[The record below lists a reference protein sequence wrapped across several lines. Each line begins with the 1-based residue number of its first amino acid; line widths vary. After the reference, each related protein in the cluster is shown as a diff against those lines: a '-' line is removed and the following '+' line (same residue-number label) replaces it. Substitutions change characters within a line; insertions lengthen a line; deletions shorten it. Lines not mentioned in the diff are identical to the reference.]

1 MNLRIMARVTLAPG
15 LQGISGK
22 VGNLVFRTYQNG
34 HVHVH
39 KAKDY
44 ASPPRRASPGEL
56 ANRRRFAFVSRLTAE
71 IQHLYEW
78 VDAAARDRKKIRE
91 IVQYQYDRLLARYPQ
106 ATDEDLG
113 RWVRAHYASHLSRK
127 GLDNVAEKRGD
138 RRKVKG

>member
-1 MNLRIMARVTLAPG
+1 MARVTLAPG

-39 KAKDY
+39 KAKEY

-56 ANRRRFAFVSRLTAE
+56 ANRRRFAFVSRLTAD

-78 VDAAARDRKKIRE
+78 ADDAARDRRNIYKR
-91 IVQYQYDRLLARYPQ
+91 VQYCYDRLLRQSPDL
-106 ATDEDLG
+106 TDSELTNMVLHHFSDALSRQSRG
-113 RWVRAHYASHLSRK
+113 SHLKSR
-127 GLDNVAEKRGD
+127 RQ
-138 RRKVKG
+138 